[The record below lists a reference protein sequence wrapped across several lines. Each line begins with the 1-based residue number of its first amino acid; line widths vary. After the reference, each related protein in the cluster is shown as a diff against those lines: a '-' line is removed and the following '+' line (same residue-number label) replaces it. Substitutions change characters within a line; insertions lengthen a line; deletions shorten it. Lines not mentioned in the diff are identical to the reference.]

1 MNRAALLL
9 VLCGLFAAPLP
20 AQGVTQSE
28 REFANYSFAHELGSG
43 LYESGGRVMQIYRL
57 PFAWRYREAS
67 ADGPGIT
74 LLLPATL
81 GFFDFDPTG
90 LVQHGLPDGI
100 DSFSFVPGIGLDIPR
115 GAWHVMPFAKVG
127 VAIADH
133 ADVSG
138 TLYSVGAYNESVRQ
152 FAGWHARLRS
162 DGLYSGVNHRGSLP
176 SDDFLRWRNAAEA
189 ARGLDLRMGA
199 RELEGGVFAVLD
211 WYLDPPT
218 GPVTGIDIPAVQ
230 FEAGV
235 MLGTLPELKWRRL
248 PIPRIGLSYRF
259 AGELS
264 AWRLVLGAPF

>member
-1 MNRAALLL
+1 
-9 VLCGLFAAPLP
+9 
-20 AQGVTQSE
+20 
-28 REFANYSFAHELGSG
+28 
-43 LYESGGRVMQIYRL
+43 
-57 PFAWRYREAS
+57 
-67 ADGPGIT
+67 
-74 LLLPATL
+74 
-81 GFFDFDPTG
+81 
-90 LVQHGLPDGI
+90 
-100 DSFSFVPGIGLDIPR
+100 
-115 GAWHVMPFAKVG
+115 
-127 VAIADH
+127 
-133 ADVSG
+133 
-138 TLYSVGAYNESVRQ
+138 
-152 FAGWHARLRS
+152 
-162 DGLYSGVNHRGSLP
+162 VNHRGSLP